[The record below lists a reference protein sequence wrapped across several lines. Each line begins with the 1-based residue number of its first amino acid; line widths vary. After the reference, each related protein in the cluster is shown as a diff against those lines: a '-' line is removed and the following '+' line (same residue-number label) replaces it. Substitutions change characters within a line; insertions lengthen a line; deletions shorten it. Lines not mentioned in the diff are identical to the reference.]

1 MLGCSTEKVSVDS
14 NFEEPILTSEG
25 EKYLVLGSIVK
36 REIDI
41 RIFVTAREIVIV
53 QKRVEAH

>member
-1 MLGCSTEKVSVDS
+1 MLGCSTENVSVDS

-41 RIFVTAREIVIV
+41 RILVTAREIVIV